1 MVSNCSPGNRCGST
15 DHHEEN
21 LWLICV
27 CVQDK
32 TTRWC
37 LSLQRKIIIG
47 FFIIVF
53 LLLLFTKSCEE
64 CMFKPFSCYILT
76 VTWNLSNHPLV
87 TVRKGCL
94 LWFHSCIWSESNKTN
109 LDVKIPYLLTFN
121 TQLLFQS
128 KSRTGGFPGGTHPKN
143 KGTGQGWDSSW
154 ILPG

>member
-1 MVSNCSPGNRCGST
+1 MRINRSSVWGK
-15 DHHEEN
+15 

-27 CVQDK
+27 RVQDV

-37 LSLQRKIIIG
+37 LSVQRKIIIG

-53 LLLLFTKSCEE
+53 FCSLKFLKSVRLNR
-64 CMFKPFSCYILT
+64 SVVTYLRT
-76 VTWNLSNHPLV
+76 VTWHLSIHPLV

-94 LWFHSCIWSESNKTN
+94 LWLHSCIWSESNKTN

-143 KGTGQGWDSSW
+143 ECTGQGWDSSW

>member
-1 MVSNCSPGNRCGST
+1 MRILNRSSVWGRFMI
-15 DHHEEN
+15 N
-21 LWLICV
+21 MCV

-53 LLLLFTKSCEE
+53 FLLLFTKSCEE

-76 VTWNLSNHPLV
+76 VAWHLSNHPLV

-94 LWFHSCIWSESNKTN
+94 QWLHSCIWSESNKTI

-121 TQLLFQS
+121 TQLLFQCRRASWRNSS
-128 KSRTGGFPGGTHPKN
+128 KKQRYWPKMGLVLN
-143 KGTGQGWDSSW
+143 LATVNSCS
-154 ILPG
+154 LTL

>member
-1 MVSNCSPGNRCGST
+1 MRINRSSVWGK
-15 DHHEEN
+15 

-27 CVQDK
+27 SVQDV
-32 TTRWC
+32 TTRWWV
-37 LSLQRKIIIG
+37 QRKIITG

-53 LLLLFTKSCEE
+53 CLFTKSCEE
-64 CMFKPFSCYILT
+64 RMFKPFSCHILT
-76 VTWNLSNHPLV
+76 VAWHLSNHPLV
-87 TVRKGCL
+87 TVRKWCL
-94 LWFHSCIWSESNKTN
+94 LWLHSCIWSESNKTN

-143 KGTGQGWDSSW
+143 ECTGQGWDSSW

>member
-1 MVSNCSPGNRCGST
+1 MGINRLSVWEGK
-15 DHHEEN
+15 

-27 CVQDK
+27 CVQEV
-32 TTRWC
+32 TTCWC
-37 LSLQRKIIIG
+37 LSVQRRLIIG

-53 LLLLFTKSCEE
+53 FCSLKVVKSVCLN
-64 CMFKPFSCYILT
+64 PSVVIYLRSRDISATIL
-76 VTWNLSNHPLV
+76 SSA
-87 TVRKGCL
+87 VRKGCL

>member
-1 MVSNCSPGNRCGST
+1 MRINRSSVWGK
-15 DHHEEN
+15 

-27 CVQDK
+27 CVQDE

-37 LSLQRKIIIG
+37 LSVQRKINIG

-53 LLLLFTKSCEE
+53 ILFSKSCEE

-76 VTWNLSNHPLV
+76 VTWHHSNHPLV

-94 LWFHSCIWSESNKTN
+94 LWLHSCIWSESNKTN

-121 TQLLFQS
+121 TQLLFQCRRASWRNSS
-128 KSRTGGFPGGTHPKN
+128 KKQRYWPKMGLVLN
-143 KGTGQGWDSSW
+143 LATVNSCS
-154 ILPG
+154 LTL